1 MWCELGIGTLTLMII
16 VMIVMK
22 VIRCILLL
30 LLLILMMVFA
40 VCRDDDICDYG
51 INDYYNCNTYFIDT
65 GNNRK
70 KDAGGIV
77 VFKRVIQIFIA
88 LNVRMVSMM
97 VLLTVME

>member
-1 MWCELGIGTLTLMII
+1 MVWIGDRNVDVDDNSDDYDESDPLYTIVVIVDTDDGI
-16 VMIVMK
+16 
-22 VIRCILLL
+22 CC
-30 LLLILMMVFA
+30 
-40 VCRDDDICDYG
+40 CRDADICDYG

-70 KDAGGIV
+70 KDAGRIV